1 MSPNFVC
8 QQSFFTLAVHTGLA
22 ANAPLRRLDPTV
34 RPTLQRLAA
43 QKPHLLDKPLLGH
56 VRLPKLA
63 VKVPYRANDRRQPVA
78 KMRVRLQ
85 KRQKRFVADFHRRHG
100 AEFLNCRT
108 LSLLHTT

>member
-22 ANAPLRRLDPTV
+22 ANAPLRRLDPIV

-43 QKPHLLDKPLLGH
+43 QKPHLLDKPLLGR
-56 VRLPKLA
+56 VPKLA
-63 VKVPYRANDRRQPVA
+63 VQVPYRANDRRQTVA
-78 KMRVRLQ
+78 KMRVRSQ
-85 KRQKRFVADFHRRHG
+85 EGQKRFVADFHRRHG
-100 AEFLNCRT
+100 SEFRDCRI